1 MILRDDDTSPHFLT
15 LEEISALARA
25 GRKLATRRLH
35 KDAIA
40 LLEVAARMAP
50 ADRELATLLRQ
61 TRALA
66 DDQRPAA
73 DAGGV
78 EQSRRDAID
87 AAHFLGLAALYFE
100 RGRSSA
106 ALECLQ
112 MAKEK
117 LPVQPYP
124 YKLRGRMLV
133 RQKDWNG
140 AAHELQRAMRF
151 NPFDRE
157 TAELLGLVEYERKN
171 FEQSLACTI
180 DAFLLLADESS
191 ETGSRLRRRIRTLRR
206 ILRWKSRQMVVL
218 FRERQDELQTAYDR
232 LQWRRD
238 LFLEQRGLLERG
250 LLFNARPFHEGGNR
264 IAIAS
269 RLRQIPQLSGFTDEA
284 IFQLT
289 SVVHEEFR
297 EPEVALFGQGSADR
311 DLFFLERGELQVRR
325 TTPYGTFT
333 IGAIASGSLVGEVNF
348 VDGRG
353 RAVELVASTP
363 SRLLRIEAEMLE
375 RLVESSPEVGSSLYA
390 SLWRLLAG
398 RLRSANDQLKHFHS
412 KEGKSRPGRVAETA
426 ALRHRKQM
434 SALEKMDLFREQ
446 GLDHEELLTL
456 ATFAQERRF
465 GRETFVFREG
475 DPGDQ
480 MYFVVEGT
488 IRISQFIPGGGEEAL
503 ALLGRGEFFG
513 EMALI
518 DGKPRSADART
529 HEGPVTLLELD
540 RETVREALSMDPRA
554 ALEFLRLLCRILAAR
569 LREVD
574 EKLVLWKMLTSP
586 RVGGEEAVD
595 DAASR
600 SLPA

>member
-1 MILRDDDTSPHFLT
+1 VILRDDGTNPHFLAP
-15 LEEISALARA
+15 EEITAIVRA
-25 GRKLATRRLH
+25 GRKLATRRLY

-40 LLEVAARMAP
+40 LLEVASGMAP
-50 ADRELATLLRQ
+50 GDRDLAALLRQ

-66 DDQRPAA
+66 DDQGTAT
-73 DAGGV
+73 DASGA
-78 EQSRRDAID
+78 EQLRRDAID

-124 YKLRGRMLV
+124 YKLMGRMLV
-133 RQKDWNG
+133 RQKDWSG
-140 AAHELQRAMRF
+140 AAQELQRAMRF

-171 FEQSLACTI
+171 FEQALACTI

-206 ILRWKSRQMVVL
+206 ILRWKSRQMVAL

-250 LLFNARPFHEGGNR
+250 LLFNARPFHDGGNR

-269 RLRQIPQLSGFTDEA
+269 RLRRIPQLSGFSDEA

-289 SVVHEEFR
+289 AVVHEEFR
-297 EPEVALFGQGSADR
+297 EAGVTLFGQGSADR

-333 IGAIASGSLVGEVNF
+333 IGTIPSGSLVGEVNF
-348 VDGRG
+348 VDQRG
-353 RAVELVASTP
+353 RAVELVASAP

-375 RLVESSPEVGSSLYA
+375 RLVESSPDVGASLYA

-398 RLRSANDQLKHFHS
+398 RLRSSNDQLKRFHS
-412 KEGKSRPGRVAETA
+412 KEARVRSGRAEDSTI
-426 ALRHRKQM
+426 LRHRKQM
-434 SALEKMDLFREQ
+434 SALEKMNLFREQ
-446 GLDHEELLTL
+446 GLDHQELLTL

-465 GRETFVFREG
+465 GRDTYIFREG

-503 ALLGRGEFFG
+503 AILGRGEFFG

-540 RETVREALSMDPRA
+540 RETVREALAMDPRA

-574 EKLVLWKMLTSP
+574 EKLVLWKMLSSP
-586 RVGGEEAVD
+586 QIGDEGPIPD
-595 DAASR
+595 TASR